1 MGTTYSITIKNALND
16 KQLIKE
22 KIDSLLVDFNDTFST
37 YNVNSE
43 LSKINLSNKNNI
55 YVSDDIA
62 FLLNHALLYSRL
74 SNGSYDVTIGSLI
87 KLWNFENFSIK
98 KIPSK
103 KTISNTLK
111 HVGYNMISIENNL
124 LQKKDSILIDLN
136 SIAKGY
142 AVDKIYYYL
151 KTLNF
156 DNFLVEI
163 GGELRGSGESW
174 LVGIQHPM
182 QNDIAKTINLK
193 NKAIATSGTYNN
205 NFEYNNNI
213 YAHIINPK
221 TGFPYKYSN
230 ISATV
235 IAIDCFKADA
245 LATMALTMNY
255 DNFIEVINEIENV
268 ESYIIEIVDDN
279 IIEYKSEGFDNL
291 IIE

>member
-1 MGTTYSITIKNALND
+1 MILVKNHINFFFFLLSFIFFNSCFDQQKTIINGYTMGTTYSITIKNALND

-103 KTISNTLK
+103 KTISNSLK

-124 LQKKDSILIDLN
+124 
-136 SIAKGY
+136 
-142 AVDKIYYYL
+142 
-151 KTLNF
+151 
-156 DNFLVEI
+156 
-163 GGELRGSGESW
+163 
-174 LVGIQHPM
+174 
-182 QNDIAKTINLK
+182 
-193 NKAIATSGTYNN
+193 
-205 NFEYNNNI
+205 
-213 YAHIINPK
+213 
-221 TGFPYKYSN
+221 
-230 ISATV
+230 
-235 IAIDCFKADA
+235 
-245 LATMALTMNY
+245 
-255 DNFIEVINEIENV
+255 
-268 ESYIIEIVDDN
+268 
-279 IIEYKSEGFDNL
+279 
-291 IIE
+291 